1 MNPVAKGTAWQ
12 SLASLVAVGVAI
24 FNLSAAV
31 GADAV
36 FEGEKSTW
44 HDGFARFDYL
54 MDDETLDIQPFKRGA
69 DERYG
74 IKDPPS
80 GKHRCV
86 VIVPKQPALG
96 NPWSWRGCYWDHQPQ
111 VEVELLKR
119 GFHVAYISANATLKP
134 GKQWEAWYAFL
145 TDKHG
150 LSTKPAFIGMSRG
163 GEYSYI
169 WATGH
174 PTKVSCI
181 YADNP
186 GVNPDILRKLGD
198 LAAADVPILH
208 VCGSIDPLLARSAGT
223 IENIYQQFGGRVS
236 VMIKEGQA
244 HHPHSLRDPQ
254 PIADFISQSVQPAAS
269 TPPAYLNGRIAKSSF
284 YSLENAYRLF
294 PQEGIYITCR
304 GSWFGDCY
312 ERYSFELKGVPG
324 AINVILPRKAAPGKP
339 WTFRADHVS
348 RNATVDLALLAKGF
362 HIVTGP
368 VPYNADGPS
377 LQDWNAVY
385 KLLTDHGFS
394 RKPVLEGAG
403 GAAGEAYAWAIANPD
418 KVSCI
423 YAENAVLRCT
433 MTKAQALDNLEVL
446 ATAGIP
452 MLHVCGSLD
461 PMLQTQ
467 TRTAQARCKE
477 LGASM
482 TVIIQEGIGH
492 YPAAPRDPAPVVEFI
507 LRQQRPNLANPRS
520 TAAAKPETKPLTPPI
535 LSPSIP
541 ASPPFPKSPPI
552 TSPPLATS
560 SPIPASPP
568 ITSPPLPKSAPPAS
582 VQPLSPKSPPS
593 TDTGAPNAPGRSQ
606 SGTGQ
611 YFQVDYP
618 PSTVPGEL
626 AIAVTYIAWI
636 PDGVKQLRGVIVHQH
651 GAGTT
656 ASVEG
661 GTAAYDLHWQVLAR
675 KWDCALLGPSFH
687 VSHDQNDI
695 SPGGSELWFDPR
707 RGSAKAFLK
716 ALGNLANVSSHP
728 ELEKI
733 PWILWGHSGGG
744 IWADVL
750 STLYPE
756 RVVAMWLRSGSAA
769 QFRTHPEF
777 VRPEVPA
784 ACYGIPIMVNP
795 GVKEEKT
802 FKQYSKGL
810 EKGPWWGNLATFHEY
825 REQGALI
832 GLAVDPRTGHECGDS
847 RYLAIPYL
855 DACMALRLPAKGSQ
869 NQELKAMDTSQAWLA
884 PLFGTEV
891 VPAAKYRGDIKE
903 SVWLPNEAVANAW
916 LEYARTG
923 AVSDTT
929 PPPAPINVRAWPKGA
944 KGELGT
950 EVVWSAEADFESG
963 IGGFI
968 VLRDGREL
976 AKLPQTPEG
985 KFGRPL
991 FQSMTYHDTP
1001 AQPLPEMRYLDRSAR
1016 PGATH
1021 TYEVITVNSVGLKS
1035 APSVKAVPYPR
1046 INMSTSYQVD
1056 PTWPR
1061 RPPSVCWGAMSGVA
1075 VDAEDNVWVLS
1086 RTDPPVQVYRP
1097 DGTFL
1102 RAWGEGLLDTPHQL
1116 KLDSH
1121 GNVWFADSG
1130 NHVVLQCTPQ
1140 GKVIRT
1146 LGTRGEPGCDER
1158 HFNRPAD
1165 MVITPEGDVFIADG
1179 YGNARVVHFDRN
1191 GTFVKSWGKLGT
1203 EPGDFSLPHAI
1214 ALDSRGRLYV
1224 ADRNNVRIQVFDQ
1237 NGNFLDQW
1245 SNIVVPCAFWM
1256 TKDDE
1261 LWVCGSSPMTWRADD
1276 KVLGYP
1282 PVDQLFMRFNT
1293 SGKMLQLW
1301 AAPKGE
1307 DGKERPGDLNWAHG
1321 IALDSKGNIYA
1332 VDVKG
1337 KRAQK
1342 FLLGH

>member
-1 MNPVAKGTAWQ
+1 MNPVEKGAAWR
-12 SLASLVAVGVAI
+12 SLAFLLAVGVAI
-24 FNLSAAV
+24 WNLSAAA
-31 GADAV
+31 GADAN

-54 MDDETLDIQPFKRGA
+54 MDDETLDVQPFKRSA

-74 IKDPPS
+74 IKDPPP

-134 GKQWEAWYAFL
+134 GKQWEAWYTFL
-145 TDKHG
+145 TEKHE
-150 LSTKPAFIGMSRG
+150 LSKKPAFIGMSRG

-169 WATGH
+169 WATSH
-174 PTKVSCI
+174 PNKVSCI

-186 GVNPDILRKLGD
+186 GVNPDVLKKLGD

-223 IENIYQQFGGRVS
+223 IENIYQQFGGRIS
-236 VMIKEGQA
+236 VMIKEGRG

-254 PIADFISQSVQPAAS
+254 PIADFISQSVQPIAS
-269 TPPAYLNGRIAKSSF
+269 TPPAYLSGRIAKSSF
-284 YSLENAYRLF
+284 YSLENAYRHF

-304 GSWFGDCY
+304 GPWFTNCY
-312 ERYSFELKGVPG
+312 ERYSFELKGVQG
-324 AINVILPRKAAPGKP
+324 AINVILPRKPAPSKP
-339 WTFRADHVS
+339 WIFRADQVG
-348 RNATVDLALLAKGF
+348 RDATVDLALLAKGF

-385 KLLTDHGFS
+385 KLLTEQGFS

-418 KVSCI
+418 KLSCI
-423 YAENAVLRCT
+423 YGENPVLHCT
-433 MTKAQALDNLEVL
+433 MTKAQPLDNLAVL
-446 ATAGIP
+446 ARAGVP

-461 PMLQTQ
+461 PMLQNQ
-467 TRTAQARCKE
+467 TRVAESRCKE
-477 LGASM
+477 LGAAL

-492 YPAAPRDPAPVVEFI
+492 YPTAPRDPTPVVDFI
-507 LRQQRPNLANPRS
+507 LRQQEPNQAKIRS
-520 TAAAKPETKPLTPPI
+520 TPLITSPPI
-535 LSPSIP
+535 SST
-541 ASPPFPKSPPI
+541 PPI
-552 TSPPLATS
+552 TSPP
-560 SPIPASPP
+560 
-568 ITSPPLPKSAPPAS
+568 
-582 VQPLSPKSPPS
+582 PKSPPPASALPSS
-593 TDTGAPNAPGRSQ
+593 TAPPPTDQKAAKALGRSQ

-618 PSTVPGEL
+618 PSTVEGEL
-626 AIAVTYIAWI
+626 RIAVTYTGWI
-636 PDGVKQLRGVIVHQH
+636 PDGVKHLRGVIVHQH

-656 ASVEG
+656 ASIEG
-661 GTAAYDLHWQVLAR
+661 GTAAYDLHWQALAK
-675 KWDCALLGPSFH
+675 KWDCALLGPSYH
-687 VSHDQNDI
+687 VLHDQNDI

-707 RGSAKAFLK
+707 RGSEKAFLK
-716 ALGNLANVSSHP
+716 ALGDLANVSAHP
-728 ELEKI
+728 ELVKA

-750 STLYPE
+750 CTLHPE

-777 VRPEVPA
+777 VRPQVPS

-802 FKQYSKGL
+802 FKQNPKGL

-832 GLAVDPRTGHECGDS
+832 GLAADPRTGHECGDS

-855 DACMALRLPAKGSQ
+855 DACMALRLPAPESQ
-869 NQELKAMDTSQAWLA
+869 DQKLKTVNTSQAWLA

-903 SVWLPNEAVANAW
+903 SVWLPNEAVAKAW
-916 LEYARTG
+916 LEYTRTG
-923 AVSDTT
+923 AVGDTT
-929 PPPAPINVRAWPKGA
+929 PPPAPINMRAWPKGS
-944 KGELGT
+944 KGEFGT
-950 EVVWSAEADFESG
+950 EVVWNAEADFESG
-963 IGGFI
+963 ISGFI
-968 VLRDGREL
+968 VLRDGQEL
-976 AKLPQTPEG
+976 AKLPQTPVG
-985 KFGRPL
+985 RFGRPL

-1001 AQPLPEMRYLDRSAR
+1001 AQPLPEMRYLDISAR
-1016 PGATH
+1016 PGAPH
-1021 TYEVITVNSVGLKS
+1021 TYEVISVNSVGLKS

-1056 PTWPR
+1056 ATWPR
-1061 RPPSVCWGAMSGVA
+1061 RPQNVSWGPMSGVA
-1075 VDAEDNVWVLS
+1075 VDAQDNVWVLS
-1086 RTDPPVQVYRP
+1086 RTDPPVQIYRP
-1097 DGTFL
+1097 EGTFL

-1116 KLDSH
+1116 KLDRQ
-1121 GNVWFADSG
+1121 GNVWLADSG

-1146 LGTRGEPGCDER
+1146 LGTRREPGCDER

-1165 MVITPEGDVFIADG
+1165 MVVTPEGDVFVADG

-1245 SNIVVPCAFWM
+1245 PNIVVPCAFWM
-1256 TKDDE
+1256 TRDDE

-1282 PVDQLFMRFNT
+1282 PVDQLFMRFNS
-1293 SGKMLQLW
+1293 SGKLLQLW

-1321 IALDSKGNIYA
+1321 MALDSKGNIYA
-1332 VDVKG
+1332 VDIKG

-1342 FLLGH
+1342 FLLQKTSATLGKYFPSTDLGGRK